1 MVYIPSLSDIM
12 DVWDNQFPPKPQWT
26 TDQIPDLTDKVKFP
40 STVDADN
47 QVVCVTGGYG
57 GIGYETTKAILVT
70 NPMLMIGFAITQC
83 HSLHC
88 GEVSGKS

>member
-1 MVYIPSLSDIM
+1 MCGIINSHR
-12 DVWDNQFPPKPQWT
+12 NHNGQ
-26 TDQIPDLTDKVKFP
+26 LTRYQTSQRRSNSHLV
-40 STVDADN
+40 SNADN

-57 GIGYETTKAILVT
+57 GIGYETTKAIPMT
-70 NPMLMIGFAITQC
+70 NPMLMVGFAIAQC